1 MKRLA
6 LLPLTALLLSAC
18 TGTVETLPALRLAVL
33 TDGGTTLRTVTTGGG
48 DGTRVTPT
56 PVVGP
61 SVTVTDGVA
70 VDTLPGGGARL
81 LLTRRGGLES
91 RDANLADVR
100 PFAPAFD
107 APGFVPPCFVTTA
120 LNAGRDRIL
129 SLSQCDTGGV
139 LNGTQQLAL
148 YRTDGTLV
156 WRAALGGAAVVTGTD
171 VPPVRVALVRR
182 ADGVDVGVVARPA
195 LGGGSEVLRVAVTP
209 PSADRA
215 EADLPVPTPAIR
227 DLAPAPS
234 GTTVY
239 AATDT
244 GVQPLGTNGVPVAED
259 TLDAFGTGRVD
270 RLWTSAGSGVPGRN
284 LIAAWRDP
292 RFSGLGSE
300 PLRLWD
306 ASGTRSEALTVNSF
320 ADLRDVT
327 FAPDGFL
334 YALSATTLS
343 GYDTV
348 IGLGSG
354 NTGGTVNW
362 RPVTLLSGL
371 NDARGVTW
379 LVP

>member
-1 MKRLA
+1 MKRLV
-6 LLPLTALLLSAC
+6 LLPLTTLLLSAC

-33 TDGGTTLRTVTTGGG
+33 TDGGATLRTVSTGGG
-48 DGTRVTPT
+48 DGLRVTPT
-56 PVVGP
+56 PVVSP
-61 SVTVTDGVA
+61 PVAVTGGVA
-70 VDTLPGGGARL
+70 VDTLPGGQARL
-81 LLTRRGGLES
+81 LLTRREGLES
-91 RDANLADVR
+91 RNAELADVR

-107 APGFVPPCFVTTA
+107 APGFAPPCFVATA
-120 LNAGRDRIL
+120 LNAARDRIL
-129 SLSQCDTGGV
+129 SLSQCETGGV

-156 WRAALGGAAVVTGTD
+156 WRAAVGGAAVVTGTD
-171 VPPVRVALVRR
+171 VPPVRVAVVRR
-182 ADGVDVGVVARPA
+182 ADGVEVGVVARPA
-195 LGGGSEVLRVAVTP
+195 LGGGSEVLRVAVTAP
-209 PSADRA
+209 GADRA
-215 EADLPVPTPAIR
+215 EAGLPVPTPAIR
-227 DLAPAPS
+227 DLAPAPN
-234 GTTVY
+234 GTAVY

-244 GVQPLGTNGVPVAED
+244 GVQPLGTTGAPVAED
-259 TLDAFGTGRVD
+259 ALGAFGTGRVD
-270 RLWTSAGSGVPGRN
+270 RVWTSAGSGVPGRN

-292 RFSGLGSE
+292 RVSGLGTE

-334 YALSATTLS
+334 YALTATSLT

>member
-6 LLPLTALLLSAC
+6 LLPLTALLFCAC

-33 TDGGTTLRTVTTGGG
+33 EGGGTTLRTVTTGGG
-48 DGTRVTPT
+48 GDGVRVTPA
-56 PVVGP
+56 PVLGP
-61 SVTVTDGVA
+61 SVTVPDGVT
-70 VDTLPGGGARL
+70 VDPLPGRGTRL

-107 APGFVPPCFVTTA
+107 APGFTPPCFVTTA
-120 LNAGRDRIL
+120 LNAARDRIL
-129 SLSQCDTGGV
+129 SLSQCETGGV

-156 WRAALGGAAVVTGTD
+156 WRAALGGAAVVTGPD
-171 VPPVRVALVRR
+171 VPPVRVAAVRR
-182 ADGVDVGVVARPA
+182 ADGVDVAVVARPA
-195 LGGGSEVLRVAVTP
+195 LGGGSEVLRVAATVP
-209 PSADRA
+209 GADRA
-215 EADLPVPTPAIR
+215 EPSQPVPTPAIR
-227 DLAPAPS
+227 DLAPAPN
-234 GTTVY
+234 GTSVY

-244 GVQPLGTNGVPVAED
+244 GVRTLGTDGAPGEA
-259 TLDAFGTGRVD
+259 LAAFGEGRAD
-270 RLWTSAGSGVPGRN
+270 RVWTSAGSGVPGRT

-292 RFSGLGSE
+292 RASGLGSE

-306 ASGTRSEALTVNSF
+306 ASGPRNEALTVNFF
-320 ADLRDVT
+320 ADLRDLT

-334 YALSATTLS
+334 YALSATALT

-354 NTGGTVNW
+354 TAGGTPNW

-371 NDARGVTW
+371 NDARAVTW